1 MNTQQRSIALYDANN
16 FYYSCESVF
25 DPKLRNKP
33 VVILS
38 NNDGC
43 AISRSNEAKAL
54 GIPMGAPW
62 FKLKEVAEEHGI
74 IARSSN
80 YALYADMSNRFMSL
94 LGEYSPDQEIY
105 SIDEC
110 FLDLTTLR
118 RVDHVTLSQNIRS
131 RILQGIGLPIC
142 GGIGSTKTLAK
153 LANHCAKRIPVYNGV
168 CNFNIMATGELDS
181 LLSNLDVK
189 EVWGVGRRLV
199 PKLKDLGVMT
209 ALDLKRADPERMRQ
223 LFSVVME
230 KTIRELNG
238 NLCIELEDIVPP
250 RKQILS
256 SRSFGK
262 NVIDMQGL
270 SESISLYVSRAAEK
284 LRKQRSNAGS
294 ITVFIRTS
302 PFIEEYEQY
311 SKAYTVSLPTQSDDT
326 SELVGI
332 ALWALKKIF
341 RPGFKYAKAGIMLG
355 DLVPASGVQKDLFF
369 SEEQSPDKKK
379 RLMTAL
385 DTVNSKMGRNTLIVG
400 SQGFTRPWQM
410 KQDCKSKSF
419 TTNWDELL
427 VVD

>member
-1 MNTQQRSIALYDANN
+1 M
-16 FYYSCESVF
+16 
-25 DPKLRNKP
+25 
-33 VVILS
+33 
-38 NNDGC
+38 
-43 AISRSNEAKAL
+43 
-54 GIPMGAPW
+54 
-62 FKLKEVAEEHGI
+62 
-74 IARSSN
+74 
-80 YALYADMSNRFMSL
+80 
-94 LGEYSPDQEIY
+94 
-105 SIDEC
+105 
-110 FLDLTTLR
+110 
-118 RVDHVTLSQNIRS
+118 
-131 RILQGIGLPIC
+131 
-142 GGIGSTKTLAK
+142 
-153 LANHCAKRIPVYNGV
+153 
-168 CNFNIMATGELDS
+168 
-181 LLSNLDVK
+181 
-189 EVWGVGRRLV
+189 
-199 PKLKDLGVMT
+199 
-209 ALDLKRADPERMRQ
+209 
-223 LFSVVME
+223 
-230 KTIRELNG
+230 
-238 NLCIELEDIVPP
+238 
-250 RKQILS
+250 
-256 SRSFGK
+256 
-262 NVIDMQGL
+262 
-270 SESISLYVSRAAEK
+270 SRAAEK